1 MNQLIVFLTHI
12 WLKNKAKVPQN
23 GGIFFVCSKRFEQN
37 VSICDLRRTSG
48 NLKHLRPDKN
58 RWPIQ
63 SPSKEGENK
72 RKNDVLGEY
81 I

>member
-1 MNQLIVFLTHI
+1 MGHLFL
-12 WLKNKAKVPQN
+12 
-23 GGIFFVCSKRFEQN
+23 CSKRFEQN